1 MTALDRY
8 TRKTT
13 AATTS
18 GAQPAT
24 ARAIGATSL
33 LAPAQSRPSS
43 GSGRAIGAT
52 TLAQAQAAPATAAA
66 AAPAAAE
73 PQIDWFSQPFNLTH
87 YTFALE
93 NDPRYAND
101 PLVQAPGLN
110 EPHREGF
117 LYSDTGILMQGTGKA
132 SDGRYITVDWS
143 AGGPAGRNT
152 RFTYGVGGT
161 GGTPVPWKTVASDPG
176 VVPLG
181 SRLVLEAYRSKGEFT
196 ANDTGGAIN
205 GHHLDVFVGAIS
217 IQEAFQLGT
226 VSSRVG
232 IIKSGSLGGGTA
244 EQDHGHD
251 HGDGDTGAL
260 PVLRRGA
267 LGADVERLQQRLGV
281 AVDGDFGPDTEGAV
295 IAFQQAHNLDADG
308 VVGPQTWA
316 ALEGGGDSSQTPQP
330 DPTPSRPELRLG
342 ATGPDVIALQNRL
355 RIQPTGTFGQTTE
368 SIVKRFQ
375 QSQGLPPT
383 GVVDARTWAALDSA
397 SSSAVITAN
406 PNSENVLVGTSGGI
420 LGDRLLPHS
429 TNLDEVM
436 PHHGAAGDRH
446 EQRAIEFD
454 GAGNVATTTWPSSQ
468 AVPRVVID
476 GQEVR
481 VTSRLPAPILRFI
494 DGIAATDF
502 TVGKRS
508 DPDNQAHDIGRPVY
522 SPFDMKVTEVDAG
535 AGFLAL
541 EKRSPLS
548 LDLGNGRTAQLYER
562 IAVLHLDTVLV
573 AAGQEVKA
581 GEKIATQGNTGT
593 RDVHHHIAGSN
604 SIRID
609 FINAQTRAFAPAT

>member
-1 MTALDRY
+1 MSALDRY

-24 ARAIGATSL
+24 ARTIGATSL
-33 LAPAQSRPSS
+33 LAPVQSRPGT

-52 TLAQAQAAPATAAA
+52 TLAQAAAAPATAAA
-66 AAPAAAE
+66 AAAAPAAE

-161 GGTPVPWKTVASDPG
+161 GGTPVPWKTVASDPS

-217 IQEAFQLGT
+217 IQEAFQLGS

-244 EQDHGHD
+244 GQDQGQD
-251 HGDGDTGAL
+251 HGDGDPGAP
-260 PVLRRGA
+260 PVLRRGST
-267 LGADVERLQQRLGV
+267 GADVERLQQRLGT
-281 AVDGDFGPDTEGAV
+281 AVDGDFGPSTERAV
-295 IAFQQAHNLDADG
+295 IAFQQSRGLDADG

-316 ALEGGGDSSQTPQP
+316 ALADGGGGSTSQP

-342 ATGPDVIALQNRL
+342 ATGPDVIALQRSL
-355 RIQPTGTFGQTTE
+355 AIQPTGTFGPTTE
-368 SIVKRFQ
+368 GIVKRFQ
-375 QSQGLPPT
+375 QAHGLEAT
-383 GVVDARTWAALDSA
+383 GVVDARTWAAIDSA
-397 SSSAVITAN
+397 ASSAVITAN

-446 EQRAIEFD
+446 ELRAIEFD

-494 DGIAATDF
+494 DGISATDF

-508 DPDNQAHDIGRPVY
+508 DPDNQAYDVGRPVY

-541 EKRSPLS
+541 EKKAPLT

-573 AAGQEVKA
+573 ATGQEVKA

-593 RDVHHHIAGSN
+593 RDVHQHIAGSN
-604 SIRID
+604 AMRID